1 MSNTEDL
8 RNFVHIVRAG
18 NISNAAVQLD
28 VPKSKLSRSLK
39 RLEESLGCGLFIRN
53 TRAMHLTEDGA
64 SLYRDIAPALQTL
77 ETSLEKLASQSS
89 GPTGLLR
96 VSIPLAFGRE
106 VLIPELPKFRKQ
118 FPNVQL
124 DIRLAP
130 QSTNPVR
137 DGIDLSIEVGE
148 LNSSQLIAQRFLTV
162 EQWFVCHPKF
172 DRTRPYNSL
181 WMDRR
186 HRPAAGIE
194 ANTNTEKSAVNP
206 NWHEAQ
212 IVDDPLSIR
221 EFIASNAIQDI
232 ALIPDLYAKPW
243 IAKGWLQRISTE
255 INLPTQTPVYFVSNR
270 ISLSQPKSQAFIEFA
285 KVCVLDYQGQ
295 GRD

>member
-8 RNFVHIVRAG
+8 RNFVHIVRSG
-18 NISNAAVQLD
+18 NISNAAAQLD

-39 RLEESLGCGLFIRN
+39 RLEERLGCGLFIRN
-53 TRAMHLTEDGA
+53 TRAMHLTQDGV

-77 ETSLEKLASQSS
+77 EASLEKLASQSS
-89 GPTGLLR
+89 GPAGLLR

-106 VLIPELPKFRKQ
+106 VLIPELPHFRER
-118 FPNVQL
+118 FPKVQL

-130 QSTNPVR
+130 QGTNPVR

-148 LNSSQLIAQRFLTV
+148 LNSSALIAQRFMTV
-162 EQWFVCHPKF
+162 EQWLVCHPKF
-172 DRTRPYNSL
+172 DHSRPYSSL

-186 HRPAAGIE
+186 HRPTLSLMTDLSEQRLAID
-194 ANTNTEKSAVNP
+194 P

-221 EFIASNAIQDI
+221 ELIAKKATQDI
-232 ALIPDLYAKPW
+232 ALIPDFYAKPW
-243 IAKGWLQRISTE
+243 ISDGRLQRISTD
-255 INLPTQTPVYFVSNR
+255 INLPTQTPLYFVSNR
-270 ISLSQPKSQAFIEFA
+270 VSLSQPKSQAFIEFA
-285 KVCVLDYQGQ
+285 KECVSNYQG
-295 GRD
+295 

>member
-8 RNFVHIVRAG
+8 RNFAHIVRAG
-18 NISNAAVQLD
+18 NISNAASQLA

-39 RLEESLGCGLFIRN
+39 RLEESVGCGLFIRN
-53 TRAMHLTEDGA
+53 TRAMHLTQDGE

-77 ETSLEKLASQSS
+77 EASLEKLASQSS

-106 VLIPELPKFRKQ
+106 VLIPNLPKFRER

-130 QSTNPVR
+130 HGTNPIR

-148 LNSSQLIAQRFLTV
+148 LNSSQLIAQRFITV
-162 EQWFVCHPKF
+162 EQWLVCHPRF
-172 DRTRPYNSL
+172 DHTKPYKSL

-186 HRPAAGIE
+186 HRTSAGFEVNAAI
-194 ANTNTEKSAVNP
+194 ANLAVDP
-206 NWHEAQ
+206 NWNEAQ
-212 IVDDPLSIR
+212 IVDDPLSTR
-221 EFIASNAIQDI
+221 EFIASNATQDI
-232 ALIPDLYAKPW
+232 ALIPDLYARPW
-243 IAKGWLQRISTE
+243 VAEGRLKRISID
-255 INLPTQTPVYFVSNR
+255 INLPTQTPLFFVSNR
-270 ISLSQPKSQAFIEFA
+270 ISLSQPKSQVFIEFA
-285 KVCVLDYQGQ
+285 KECVAAYQT
-295 GRD
+295 